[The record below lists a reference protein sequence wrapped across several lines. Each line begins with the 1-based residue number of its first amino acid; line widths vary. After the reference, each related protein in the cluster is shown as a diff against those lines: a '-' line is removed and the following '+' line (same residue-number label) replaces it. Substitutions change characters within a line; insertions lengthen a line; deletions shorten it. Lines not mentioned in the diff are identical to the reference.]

1 MAVLSKADLLSAIAE
16 TPDIPTEEV
25 DCPELGGAVRV
36 RAITGTVRNR
46 LEAAFAAIQD
56 GADGKVMDK
65 VIVALL
71 SSCVVDDKGN
81 AILTG
86 DMAAK
91 FFRNYPGAVFRIR
104 DKAVEM
110 AGMSEADKEKL
121 TESFE

>member
-1 MAVLSKADLLSAIAE
+1 MAVLNKADLLSAIAE
-16 TPDIPTEEV
+16 TPDVPTEEV

-65 VIVALL
+65 VVTSLL
-71 SSCVVDDKGN
+71 SSCIVDERGN

-91 FFRNYPGAVFRIR
+91 LFRNHASAAFRIR

-110 AGMSEADKEKL
+110 AGMSADDKERL